1 MTSRRVCE
9 TSAILNKDYTFWSS
23 IIFLLLMKWLLGS
36 NTDCNTPLVQTRKY
50 SFGSNHSLCYVHL
63 LFPQINKV
71 YLGNDSQG
79 RGRGI
84 FVEEIEVH
92 CADED
97 PVIFPC
103 RCWLAED
110 EGDGKTARILV
121 PGETIQPQLD
131 SKPNLW
137 DTSVICKGQVP
148 FYSNIG
154 SVEWQGKETPRFSAF
169 VKWAVTRKNV
179 FRVMWI
185 QFQK

>member
-1 MTSRRVCE
+1 MTPGFKQQSV
-9 TSAILNKDYTFWSS
+9 
-23 IIFLLLMKWLLGS
+23 IFSYFNQESTL
-36 NTDCNTPLVQTRKY
+36 LVQTIHCVT
-50 SFGSNHSLCYVHL
+50 FIL

-131 SKPNLW
+131 SKPNL
-137 DTSVICKGQVP
+137 
-148 FYSNIG
+148 
-154 SVEWQGKETPRFSAF
+154 
-169 VKWAVTRKNV
+169 
-179 FRVMWI
+179 
-185 QFQK
+185 

>member
-1 MTSRRVCE
+1 M
-9 TSAILNKDYTFWSS
+9 
-23 IIFLLLMKWLLGS
+23 
-36 NTDCNTPLVQTRKY
+36 VQTIHCVT
-50 SFGSNHSLCYVHL
+50 FIL

-79 RGRGI
+79 RGCGI

-97 PVIFPC
+97 AVIFPC

-131 SKPNLW
+131 SKPNL
-137 DTSVICKGQVP
+137 
-148 FYSNIG
+148 
-154 SVEWQGKETPRFSAF
+154 
-169 VKWAVTRKNV
+169 
-179 FRVMWI
+179 
-185 QFQK
+185 